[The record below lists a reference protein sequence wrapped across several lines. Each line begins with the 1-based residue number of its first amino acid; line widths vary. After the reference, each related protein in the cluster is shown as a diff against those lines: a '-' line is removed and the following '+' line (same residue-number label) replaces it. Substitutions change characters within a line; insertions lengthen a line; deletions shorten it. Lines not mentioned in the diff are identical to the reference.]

1 MFRISFLLL
10 LILSHALTATEQMRI
25 IGIAGGTGSGK
36 TRLAQ
41 QLQDAFRDHAAMIE
55 QDCYYKDLSHLS
67 MEDRSKKNF
76 DHPDSLDFEL
86 LRTHLQL
93 LKAHQSI
100 FKPTYDFKTHCRTD
114 ENTPVHAKKIIIV
127 EGILLLS
134 VPEIRELLDLKI
146 YVEAEDDIRILRRL
160 ERDINERGRDLASV
174 KEQYLTTVRPMHI
187 QFVKPSKVHADIII
201 PSFGDNSQALQLI
214 ISSLKDALDIS
225 L

>member
-1 MFRISFLLL
+1 MFRISFLFL
-10 LILSHALTATEQMRI
+10 LILSHVLAAEPMRI

-36 TRLAQ
+36 TRLAK
-41 QLQDAFRDHAAMIE
+41 QLQEAFGDHATLIE

-67 MEDRSKKNF
+67 PEERKKKNF

-86 LRTHLQL
+86 LQNHLQL

-100 FKPTYDFKTHCRTD
+100 TKPTYDFKIHCRID
-114 ENTPVHAKKIIIV
+114 ENTIVHPKKIIIV

-134 VPEIRELLDLKI
+134 LPEIRELLDLKI

-174 KEQYLTTVRPMHI
+174 KEQYLSTVRPMHM
-187 QFVKPSKVHADIII
+187 QFVKPSKIHADIII

-214 ISSLKDALDIS
+214 ISSLKDSLNIS